1 MQAKATPFP
10 AALNSPPTSAPGPLP
25 RLRWMICGLLFFA
38 TTINYIDRQVLSLLK
53 PVLEKELGWNES
65 QYGWIVFGFQLSY
78 GLMMP
83 LAGRLLD
90 WLGTRLGYLL
100 AVTLWSVAAMLHSLA
115 GSAAQFGLARFALG
129 FGESANFPAALKTVT
144 NWFPRRERALATGT
158 FNSGSNIGAVVAPLV
173 VPYLALH
180 YGWRSAFIATGAIGF
195 LWLILWAVCYREP
208 NAVEK
213 ASLQS
218 GEEEAPA
225 EPLPYSHL
233 LRSRTAWAYTIGK
246 FLTDPVWWFYLFWLP
261 GFLNR
266 VYGLDL
272 SNLGLPLIVVY
283 QAASIGSIGGGWISS
298 ALLKR
303 GWTVNRARKTAMLI
317 CALSVT
323 GVIFVKNASNVW
335 VAVALV
341 SLGAAGHQ
349 GWSAN
354 LFTLPTDVFRRDAV
368 ASAIGLGGMGGA
380 ICGLLVSPAVGH
392 WLDFSHGAYGPLFV
406 AAGSIYLVALLIIH
420 LLVPKLEAAS

>member
-1 MQAKATPFP
+1 
-10 AALNSPPTSAPGPLP
+10 
-25 RLRWMICGLLFFA
+25 MICGLLFFA

-53 PVLEKELGWNES
+53 PVLEKQLGWNES
-65 QYGWIVFGFQLSY
+65 EYGWIVFGFQLAY

-100 AVTLWSVAAMLHSLA
+100 AVALWSVAAMLHALA
-115 GSAAQFGLARFALG
+115 GSAIQFGLARFSLG

-144 NWFPRRERALATGT
+144 NWFPRRERAFATGI

-180 YGWRSAFIATGAIGF
+180 YGWRSAFVLTGAIGF
-195 LWLILWAVCYREP
+195 LWVIVWALFYREP
-208 NAVEK
+208 NAAEK
-213 ASLQS
+213 AILHAGDEQD
-218 GEEEAPA
+218 EA
-225 EPLPYSHL
+225 EVRLPYTHL
-233 LRSRTAWAYTIGK
+233 LTSRTAWAYLLGK

-298 ALLKR
+298 ALMRR
-303 GWTVNRARKTAMLI
+303 GWSLNRARKTAMLI
-317 CALSVT
+317 CACSVT
-323 GVIFVKNASNVW
+323 GVIFVKNAGNVW

-341 SLGAAGHQ
+341 SLAAAGHQ

-354 LFTLPTDVFRRDAV
+354 LFTIPTDVFRRNAI

-380 ICGLLVSPAVGH
+380 VGGLLVSPAVGY
-392 WLDFSHGAYGPLFV
+392 WLDWSHGAYGPLFV
-406 AAGSIYLVALLIIH
+406 VAGSIYLVALLVIH
-420 LLVPKLEAAS
+420 LLVPNLETAS

>member
-1 MQAKATPFP
+1 
-10 AALNSPPTSAPGPLP
+10 
-25 RLRWMICGLLFFA
+25 
-38 TTINYIDRQVLSLLK
+38 
-53 PVLEKELGWNES
+53 
-65 QYGWIVFGFQLSY
+65 
-78 GLMMP
+78 MMP
-83 LAGRLLD
+83 FAGRMLD
-90 WLGTRLGYLL
+90 GLGTRLGYLL
-100 AVTLWSVAAMLHSLA
+100 AVALWSVAAMLHALA
-115 GSAAQFGLARFALG
+115 GSAVQFGVARFALG

-144 NWFPRRERALATGT
+144 NWFPRRERALATGI

-173 VPYLALH
+173 VPYLALRF
-180 YGWRSAFIATGAIGF
+180 GWRSAFVATGAIGF
-195 LWLILWAVCYREP
+195 VWLAVWAIFYREP
-208 NAVEK
+208 NSAER
-213 ASLQS
+213 ALLSA
-218 GEEEAPA
+218 GEEEEEARP
-225 EPLPYSHL
+225 PLPYSHL
-233 LRSRTAWAYTIGK
+233 LKSRTAWAYLVGK

-303 GWTVNRARKTAMLI
+303 GWSLNRSRKTAMLI
-317 CALSVT
+317 CACAVT

-341 SLGAAGHQ
+341 SVAAAGHQ

-354 LFTLPTDVFRRDAV
+354 LFTIPTDVFRRDAI

-380 ICGLLVSPAVGH
+380 VGGLLVSPAVGY
-392 WLDFSHGAYGPLFV
+392 WLDWSHGAYGPLFIV
-406 AAGSIYLVALLIIH
+406 AGSIYLVALLVIQ
-420 LLVPKLEAAS
+420 LLVPNLETAS

>member
-1 MQAKATPFP
+1 
-10 AALNSPPTSAPGPLP
+10 
-25 RLRWMICGLLFFA
+25 MICGLLFFA

-65 QYGWIVFGFQLSY
+65 QYGWIVFGFQLAY

-83 LAGRLLD
+83 LAGRMLD

-100 AVTLWSVAAMLHSLA
+100 AVTLWSIAAMLHALA
-115 GSAAQFGLARFALG
+115 GSAMQFGAARFALG

-144 NWFPRRERALATGT
+144 NWFPRRERALATGI
-158 FNSGSNIGAVVAPLV
+158 FNSGSNIGAVAAPLV

-180 YGWRSAFIATGAIGF
+180 FGWRSAFVATGAVGF
-195 LWLILWAVCYREP
+195 VWLAVWALCYREP
-208 NAVEK
+208 TSAEK
-213 ASLQS
+213 ILLRA
-218 GEEEAPA
+218 GEEEETAGP
-225 EPLPYSHL
+225 PLPYSHL
-233 LRSRTAWAYTIGK
+233 LKSRTAWAYLLGK

-303 GWTVNRARKTAMLI
+303 GWSLNRARKTAMLI
-317 CALSVT
+317 CALAVT
-323 GVIFVKNASNVW
+323 GVIFVKNAGNVW

-341 SLGAAGHQ
+341 SVAAAAHQ

-354 LFTLPTDVFRRDAV
+354 LFTIPTDVFRRDAI

-380 ICGLLVSPAVGH
+380 VGGLLVSPVVGY
-392 WLDFSHGAYGPLFV
+392 WLDWSHGSYGPLFV
-406 AAGSIYLVALLIIH
+406 VAGSIYLVALLVIQ
-420 LLVPKLEAAS
+420 LLVPNLEAAS